1 MELKVNPTIVAQE
14 TSPNVFVEVNP
25 GASIISNNILHPW
38 QIVQLWTAE
47 ELEFIN
53 IYRVEVTAIPEGKTS
68 TGYTFSRDASG
79 VVRQVHTLE
88 DLPLTPVTPRQIRL
102 ALTQIGVR
110 QAIEDW
116 VKTQGITV
124 QDSWQYATEVTRDNA
139 LVIAAC
145 TAVGKTEAELDAL
158 FALARTL

>member
-1 MELKVNPTIVAQE
+1 MFVVIETKLNQFTELPPGSTIVSTDGVQ
-14 TSPNVFVEVNP
+14 
-25 GASIISNNILHPW
+25 HPW
-38 QIVQLWTAE
+38 QITSQWSDS

-53 IYRVEVTAIPEGKTS
+53 VYRVEPTPIPDGKTS
-68 TGYTFSRDASG
+68 VDFTFSRDASG